1 MTDLGLTMEMMIVFS
16 MRLNKKRTA
25 YLTSPSLSCCL
36 SPQTRN
42 YPPFYRLKYAQAQY
56 LVRNLFIE

>member
-1 MTDLGLTMEMMIVFS
+1 MIDLGLTMEMMIVFS

-25 YLTSPSLSCCL
+25 YLTSSSLSCYL
-36 SPQTRN
+36 SPQIRN
-42 YPPFYRLKYAQAQY
+42 YPPFYRLKYAREQY